1 MRKHEELQ
9 QNSAFQRMNV
19 VGEGGGQS
27 PAHVGLDVARS
38 LGVFY
43 THWSLNNKL
52 VMGRH
57 MDRCS
62 ASESIRRL
70 PKACRRL

>member
-1 MRKHEELQ
+1 MKIARKWCVERMR
-9 QNSAFQRMNV
+9 V
-19 VGEGGGQS
+19 VGDGGQS
-27 PAHVGLDVARS
+27 TAHAG
-38 LGVFY
+38 LGVVHSFGAFY
-43 THWSLNNKL
+43 THWSLNDEL

-70 PKACRRL
+70 PKACRRLLE

>member
-1 MRKHEELQ
+1 ME
-9 QNSAFQRMNV
+9 V
-19 VGEGGGQS
+19 VGEGQS
-27 PAHVGLDVARS
+27 TAQLGLGVARC

-43 THWSLNNKL
+43 TYWSLNNEL

-70 PKACRRL
+70 PKACRRLLER